1 MRPRLKKHDPAMIK
15 AVFLDRDGVIN
26 ENRSD
31 HVRSWADFRFLP
43 GVPEAVARLS
53 KTGVRVFIITN
64 QAIINRGAV
73 SRSTVD
79 RINRRM
85 VEELRRFGG
94 RVDAVAYCPHRP
106 DENCT
111 CRKPRPGLIFELA
124 HRYGVDL
131 RQSVMIGDALTDVEA
146 ARAAGC
152 QAILVLT
159 GRGSEQ
165 VELARDRF
173 AEFTVASDLSAAI
186 DVLLEQAPALV

>member
-186 DVLLEQAPALV
+186 DVLLEQETALV